1 MKTIRA
7 VRHRDRGR
15 VILNE
20 RKYFYIF
27 SGCDKLFR
35 GIMPSIPECN
45 ALERIGIIC
54 NHCRNCNHSSKN
66 VNMNT

>member
-15 VILNE
+15 RTLNE
-20 RKYFYIF
+20 RKYFYVF
-27 SGCDKLFR
+27 SGWDKLVH
-35 GIMPSIPECN
+35 GLKPTIAECN

-54 NHCRNCNHSSKN
+54 NEY
-66 VNMNT
+66 VNIDVSRREDY